1 MDIGL
6 LHRMCKEDTRE
17 SFEDF
22 KKSLSIGLFEFNDNV
37 KEDLQTQLT
46 QGLCK
51 RTIKYFVTEYNP
63 SEIQIKYLMNIVN
76 DYNKIVLR
84 VSENYCDTKNTL
96 D

>member
-6 LHRMCKEDTRE
+6 LHRMCKEDTRT

-22 KKSLSIGLFEFNDNV
+22 KSSLSIGLFEFNDRL
-37 KEDLQTQLT
+37 KEDLQTQLM

-51 RTIKYFVTEYNP
+51 RTIKHFVTEYNP
-63 SEIQIKYLMNIVN
+63 SEIQIKYLMNVVN

-84 VSENYCDTKNTL
+84 VSENYCDKKFRA
-96 D
+96 

>member
-6 LHRMCKEDTRE
+6 LHRMCKEDTRT

-22 KKSLSIGLFEFNDNV
+22 KNSLSIGLFDFNDNV
-37 KEDLQTQLT
+37 KEDLQTQLK

-63 SEIQIKYLMNIVN
+63 SEIQIKYLMNVVN
-76 DYNKIVLR
+76 DYNKLVLR
-84 VSENYCDTKNTL
+84 VSENYCKSKAN
-96 D
+96 